1 MSLDYLLRKFVFY
14 REYSG
19 DVSGPLFLGRN
30 SGYFTSQRGVVTLAE
45 TQDYPPNMRKGN
57 MKV

>member
-1 MSLDYLLRKFVFY
+1 MYIFY

-30 SGYFTSQRGVVTLAE
+30 SGYFTSQRGDMTFAE
-45 TQDYPPNMRKGN
+45 ARDYPANMREGN